1 MNDHTVSRQW
11 ANRPD
16 DERFLTLDALHDRVK
31 ARAENSIARVSISN
45 QLRAVPVEGLND
57 IRLED
62 ANGDYSLTNWSFG
75 QLSQAAQA
83 PASYLRK
90 LPAPLAA
97 MNLNYGLHT
106 SQRENQMLYIS
117 SNNGDG
123 LQTRALTSES
133 YGRIYDHKVVE
144 AVMKVNEQC
153 GGRWVVP
160 AASYSTQNPKR
171 ATTLYGSDRDVFVFL
186 VDDKNPVEIP
196 GETHPLF
203 RGFYV
208 WNSEVGAQVFG
219 LKTFLYRTVCD
230 NRIIW
235 DMSNVTELRI
245 RHTSG
250 APDRFRYEGKNALRK
265 YAESS
270 TAEIVET
277 VKKAKAFELPANTPT
292 ANSFDD
298 WFRKNG
304 FTASMQKEVVET
316 AKSEEGQAT
325 TLWDICNG
333 LTAVARRKTHT
344 DSRIDL
350 EQKAGKLLQSIK

>member
-1 MNDHTVSRQW
+1 MNDSTVSRQW
-11 ANRPD
+11 ASRPD
-16 DERFLTLDALHDRVK
+16 DERFLTLEALLERVK
-31 ARAENSIARVSISN
+31 TRAENSIARVTLSN
-45 QLRAVPVEGLND
+45 TLRAVPTDEND

-62 ANGDYSLTNWSFG
+62 QNGDYGMTNWSFG

-97 MNLNYGLHT
+97 MNLNYGLHIAP
-106 SQRENQMLYIS
+106 REKQMLYLS
-117 SNNGDG
+117 KNNGSG
-123 LQTRALTSES
+123 LQTRALTSDT
-133 YGRIYDHKVVE
+133 YGRIYDYKVVE

-160 AASYSTQNPKR
+160 AASYATQQPKR
-171 ATTLYGSDRDVFVFL
+171 ATTLYGSDRDVFIFL
-186 VDDKNPVEIP
+186 VDDQNPIEVP
-196 GETHPLF
+196 GDDKPLF

-219 LKTFLYRTVCD
+219 LKTFLYRYVCD

-235 DMSNVTELRI
+235 DMSHVAELRI

-250 APDRFRYEGKNALRK
+250 APDRFRYEGRNALRK

-270 TAEIVET
+270 TAEAVET
-277 VKKAKAFELPANTPT
+277 IKRAKTFELPTGNTEKF
-292 ANSFDD
+292 ND

-304 FTASMQKEVVET
+304 FTASMQKEVIET
-316 AKSEEGQAT
+316 ARAEEGQAA

-344 DSRIDL
+344 DARIEL
-350 EQKAGKLLQSIK
+350 EQKAGKLLSSVK